1 MKFDIIT
8 LFPQMFKAC
17 PEEGQGSPL
26 SESIIKRAKEK
37 GIIDIELHQ
46 LRDFGEGKH
55 KNVDDTPCGGGKGM
69 ILRIDIVDSAIS
81 NVKFLISKQK
91 PKAKIRTIL
100 LTPSGRTYNQDIAK
114 ELSQYENIILVCGH
128 YEGFDQRI
136 YDLVDETI
144 SIGDYV
150 LTGGE
155 IPAMAIVDSVSRLVP
170 GVLAEDSPDDESFMQ
185 KDIDGNYLLEYPQYT
200 RPIEYKGK
208 KVPDVLMSGN
218 HAEIEKWR
226 RDQMESKL

>member
-8 LFPQMFKAC
+8 LFPEMFI
-17 PEEGQGSPL
+17 GPL

-37 GIIDIELHQ
+37 GLIDINLHQ
-46 LRDFGEGKH
+46 LRNFGRGKH

-69 ILRIDIVDSAIS
+69 VIQVDVVDAAITSIKNKNSRI
-81 NVKFLISKQK
+81 
-91 PKAKIRTIL
+91 IL
-100 LTPSGRTYNQDIAK
+100 LSPGGKTFNQDDAK
-114 ELSQYENIILVCGH
+114 RLTGYDGITLICGH
-128 YEGFDQRI
+128 YEGFDERVR
-136 YDLVDETI
+136 DLVDEEI

-170 GVLAEDSPDDESFMQ
+170 GVLSEDSPDCESFME
-185 KDIDGNYLLEYPQYT
+185 KDADGNYLIEYPQYT
-200 RPIEYKGK
+200 RPIDYKGK

-218 HAEIEKWR
+218 HAEIDKWR
-226 RDQMESKL
+226 RSKMGIKRKND

>member
-8 LFPQMFKAC
+8 LFPQMF
-17 PEEGQGSPL
+17 EGPL
-26 SESIIKRAKEK
+26 SESIINRAKEK
-37 GIIDIELHQ
+37 GVIDIELHQ
-46 LRDFGEGKH
+46 LRDYGEGKH

-69 ILRIDIVDSAIS
+69 VLKVDVADTAIS
-81 NVKFLISKQK
+81 DVKSKNKQLK
-91 PKAKIRTIL
+91 SRTIL
-100 LTPSGRTYNQDIAK
+100 LTPNGRTYNQDIAK

-136 YDLVDETI
+136 YDLVDESI

-155 IPAMAIVDSVSRLVP
+155 IPAMAIVDSVSRLIP
-170 GVLAEDSPDDESFMQ
+170 GVLSDDSPDSESFME
-185 KDIDGNYLLEYPQYT
+185 KDAEGNYLIEYPQYS

-208 KVPDVLMSGN
+208 KVPDILMSGN

-226 RDQMESKL
+226 NNNKTSKH